1 MRIYAILMCISS
13 VKPVLWLL
21 INLHHLFSN
30 GAAVNAQSRSSLTS
44 YAISCSIS
52 QMNRIWLWTRYCVA
66 WRNCISSKKLKTF
79 LLTTLRNPLT
89 FKDRTGK
96 DLNVWTIKTNEHEQ
110 NEYLKRKKTFIVW
123 RLNKT
128 MWKMRKHFKG
138 EVATTCGTYWSN
150 KNKYSTMYNKTVQK
164 INL

>member
-1 MRIYAILMCISS
+1 MKERLPILSKMWLGIKYQMDLGLARHLLSQLIKNIYCQKNLCASMRFSS

-66 WRNCISSKKLKTF
+66 WRNCISSKKKKKITSC
-79 LLTTLRNPLT
+79 
-89 FKDRTGK
+89 
-96 DLNVWTIKTNEHEQ
+96 
-110 NEYLKRKKTFIVW
+110 KKTKKHSFWPLCAIPW
-123 RLNKT
+123 HSKTEQAKISTYEPLKQMNMNK
-128 MWKMRKHFKG
+128 MD
-138 EVATTCGTYWSN
+138 
-150 KNKYSTMYNKTVQK
+150 
-164 INL
+164 I